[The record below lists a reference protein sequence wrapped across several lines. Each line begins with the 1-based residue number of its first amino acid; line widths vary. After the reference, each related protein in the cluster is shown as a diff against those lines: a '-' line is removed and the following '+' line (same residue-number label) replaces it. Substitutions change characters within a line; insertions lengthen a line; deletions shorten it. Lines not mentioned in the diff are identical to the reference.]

1 MSDTLSAALR
11 VLVDQC
17 VWNLASQLH
26 NERKW
31 EFNTNFLTKSAT
43 PPPLLSASL
52 PNTLA
57 TSKTTAESYK
67 HLKHACPGTACAAAN
82 SNSIEVRSTETFCLF
97 SLKFA
102 KVNIALYGRVQ
113 INT

>member
-11 VLVDQC
+11 VLTDQC

-43 PPPLLSASL
+43 PPPSDGGL
-52 PNTLA
+52 
-57 TSKTTAESYK
+57 TSKHPRFAITTSRTTAECHK
-67 HLKHACPGTACAAAN
+67 QVKHACPGAAGTAASSVAN
-82 SNSIEVRSTETFCLF
+82 TVGV
-97 SLKFA
+97 KF
-102 KVNIALYGRVQ
+102 
-113 INT
+113 TDF

>member
-11 VLVDQC
+11 VLTDQC

-43 PPPLLSASL
+43 PPPLMAASL

-57 TSKTTAESYK
+57 LPSPPPELQQNVT
-67 HLKHACPGTACAAAN
+67 N
-82 SNSIEVRSTETFCLF
+82 M
-97 SLKFA
+97 
-102 KVNIALYGRVQ
+102 
-113 INT
+113 